1 MCLIV
6 FAWKAHPD
14 YPLILVANRDE
25 LHARP
30 TKDMHWWPDVPGVL
44 AGRDLQ
50 ASGSW
55 LAITKSGRFATVT
68 NYREAA
74 RRRTAPHSRGDFVRD
89 FAAGAERPMPFVQQ
103 LEGGQYAGCSL
114 LASDGDELVYWSNR
128 GDQPRQ
134 LDPGIYGL
142 SNASLDTP
150 WPKLVRTRD
159 RLAAV
164 VAENN
169 PSLTTLFRIVA
180 DKKPVP
186 ATEVIADE
194 LPFELAR
201 ALSAPFIVTPEYGT
215 RCSTALLIGANGLI
229 EVGERRFNSA
239 GERNGDSLF
248 SFSIDRSTVAG
259 SP

>member
-1 MCLIV
+1 MCLVV

-30 TKDMHWWPDVPGVL
+30 TKDMHWWPDEPGVL

-50 ASGSW
+50 AGGSW
-55 LAITKSGRFATVT
+55 LAVTRNGRFATVT

-74 RRRTAPHSRGDFVRD
+74 RRRTAPRSRGDFVRE
-89 FAAGAERPMPFVQQ
+89 FASGTKRPTPFVQQ
-103 LEGGQYAGCSL
+103 LDGRQYAGCSL
-114 LASDGDELVYWSNR
+114 LAGDGDELVYWSNR
-128 GDQPRQ
+128 GDEPRP

-150 WPKLVRTRD
+150 WPKLVRTRSK
-159 RLAAV
+159 LAAV

-169 PSLTTLFRIVA
+169 LSMTSLFRLVA

-186 ATEVIADE
+186 ATEVIANE

-201 ALSAPFIVTPEYGT
+201 ALSAPFIVTTEYGT

-229 EVGERRFNSA
+229 EVGERRFNSS
-239 GERNGDSLF
+239 GEPNGDSLF
-248 SFSIDRSTVAG
+248 RFSIEDNAVARS
-259 SP
+259 P